1 MTLTVRPEE
10 YMDQLVDYNIVKVYA
25 VVRVIETN
33 QFWSDEDDFTLVK
46 PSLKVEA
53 VGQLQVSLPEAAED
67 TKNWVGKIVKP
78 SF

>member
-33 QFWSDEDDFTLVK
+33 QFFSDEDDFTLVK
-46 PSLKVEA
+46 PSLKVEQ
-53 VGQLQVSLPEAAED
+53 VGQLQVGLPL
-67 TKNWVGKIVKP
+67 
-78 SF
+78 